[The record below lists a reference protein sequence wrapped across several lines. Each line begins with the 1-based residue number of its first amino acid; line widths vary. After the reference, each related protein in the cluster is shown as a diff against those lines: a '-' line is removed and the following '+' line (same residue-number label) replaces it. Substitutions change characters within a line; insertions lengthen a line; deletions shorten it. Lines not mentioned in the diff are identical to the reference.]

1 MPDEKSN
8 VVLIGMPGA
17 GKSTVGVLL
26 AKRLEFDFLDTDIV
40 IQAREG
46 RGLSRII
53 QEDGTERFRELE
65 ARYVREIEVRRCVV
79 ATGGS
84 VVYSEAAMNH
94 LRADGRVVFL
104 DLSLPALRDRLGDID
119 ARGVTR
125 APGQTLADLF
135 AEREPLYRRYA
146 DVPVSCDGRG
156 PEPVVRAVL
165 AELEKLGG
173 GVPIL

>member
-1 MPDEKSN
+1 MEPEKNN

-26 AKRLEFDFLDTDIV
+26 AKRLEYDFLDTDIV

-46 RGLSRII
+46 RGLHQII
-53 QEDGTERFRELE
+53 REEGTERFRKLE
-65 ARYVREIEVRRCVV
+65 AAYVRETAVSRCVV

-84 VVYSEAAMNH
+84 VVYDEGAMNH
-94 LRADGRVVFL
+94 LRAGGRAVFL
-104 DLSLPALRDRLGDID
+104 DLSLTALADRLGDID

-125 APGQTLADLF
+125 TPGQTLADLF

-146 DVPVSCDGRG
+146 DIVVRCDGKN
-156 PEPVVRAVL
+156 PEMVVRAAL
-165 AELEKLGG
+165 AELENFPGS
-173 GVPIL
+173 VPIL